1 MEASHP
7 KKTRQEVDTMSSHS
21 PLFYVLPGLAIAM
34 GLIFA
39 AAGIGDIANYGGGV
53 AAWLYTI
60 VGLVVV
66 LVGAGVIGV
75 SRGSSSE

>member
-1 MEASHP
+1 
-7 KKTRQEVDTMSSHS
+7 MSTHS

-60 VGLVVV
+60 FGLVVV
-66 LVGAGVIGV
+66 VVGAGVVAVGKG
-75 SRGSSSE
+75 GSSE

>member
-1 MEASHP
+1 
-7 KKTRQEVDTMSSHS
+7 
-21 PLFYVLPGLAIAM
+21 M

-60 VGLVVV
+60 FGLAVVV
-66 LVGAGVIGV
+66 AGTGVVAVGKG
-75 SRGSSSE
+75 GSSE